1 MQLPRPIADPS
12 DDDVYKA
19 IRAYEEFLKHL
30 GIWDIMGDEPKKR
43 TPTRVAYTF
52 LEFFGNTL
60 EPLNF
65 TVFPVSSKHN
75 RLVITKDIQFAA
87 LCSHHHLPFIGRC
100 HIGYLPN
107 EVVAGLSKIA
117 RVVEHFTHGAVIQ
130 EDVTEDIAEFLQA
143 RLDAAGTVVLMEGEH
158 SCMSLR
164 GVRKPG
170 HQIITLATRGVYCQA
185 SYSHE
190 LDRFLNLVRK
200 GD

>member
-1 MQLPRPIADPS
+1 MQLPKAIADPS
-12 DDDVYKA
+12 DDDIYKA
-19 IRAYEEFLKHL
+19 VRAYGEFLKHL
-30 GIWDIMGDEPKKR
+30 GIWDVMGDEPKKR

-65 TVFPVSSKHN
+65 TTFPLNSEHN
-75 RLVITKDIQFAA
+75 RLVITKDIQFAS
-87 LCSHHHLPFIGRC
+87 LCSHHHLPFVGKC
-100 HIGYLPN
+100 HVGYIPCQ
-107 EVVAGLSKIA
+107 VVAGLSKIA

-130 EDVTEDIAEFLQA
+130 EDVTEDIAEFLHK
-143 RLDAAGTVVLMEGEH
+143 RLGAYSTAVLMEGEH

-170 HQIITLATRGVYCQA
+170 HQIITLATRGL
-185 SYSHE
+185 YSEPGHSLA
-190 LDRFLNLVRK
+190 LDRFLNLVQK

>member
-1 MQLPRPIADPS
+1 MHLPKAIADPN
-12 DDDVYKA
+12 DDEVYKA
-19 IRAYEEFLKHL
+19 VRAYEEFLKHL

-65 TVFPVSSKHN
+65 TVFPVSSEHN
-75 RLVITKDIQFAA
+75 RLVIIKDIQFAA
-87 LCSHHHLPFIGRC
+87 LCAHHHLPFIGRC
-100 HIGYLPN
+100 HVGYIPN

-130 EDVTEDIAEFLQA
+130 EDVTEDIAEFLHQKLGA
-143 RLDAAGTVVLMEGEH
+143 IGTVVLMEGEH

-164 GVRKPG
+164 GIRKPG
-170 HQIITLATRGVYCQA
+170 HQIITLATRGCYCNPQRSA
-185 SYSHE
+185 R
-190 LDRFLNLVRK
+190 LNRFLNLVQK